1 MYNINMINSAK
12 QLKEYRLKHN
22 ITQQKM
28 ADVLGYANRAS
39 IHLIENGKREFPDR
53 IKMLVNY
60 MINDNKL

>member
-1 MYNINMINSAK
+1 
-12 QLKEYRLKHN
+12 
-22 ITQQKM
+22 M